1 MNILITGVAGFIGY
15 HLSKELIKKRNKIIG
30 IDNFTSSYSVSIKK
44 SRIKDLSNNKNFFFF
59 DRNIKDLNKF
69 NYKKKIDAIIHLA
82 AEAGVR
88 QSLKNP
94 YQYIDQ
100 NIRNTISVFE
110 FAKKN
115 KIKKIYYASSSSVY
129 GDKSIYPSSEKIQ
142 INQPISIYGLTKIS
156 NENIAHYY
164 FKIFNINSIGFRFF
178 TVYGPYGRPDMAIF
192 IFIKGILDKKILHL
206 NNYGKNFRDFTY
218 IDDVV
223 KYFVDCVLKSR
234 NKKSF
239 YKIFNIGGE
248 SNIKL
253 TSLVKKIETK
263 LNLKA
268 KIKLKPK
275 ISLDPISSLAD
286 TTLIKKYTGK
296 NYKTSLDKGLNN
308 TIKWL
313 RDYFRI

>member
-1 MNILITGVAGFIGY
+1 
-15 HLSKELIKKRNKIIG
+15 
-30 IDNFTSSYSVSIKK
+30 
-44 SRIKDLSNNKNFFFF
+44 
-59 DRNIKDLNKF
+59 
-69 NYKKKIDAIIHLA
+69 
-82 AEAGVR
+82 
-88 QSLKNP
+88 
-94 YQYIDQ
+94 
-100 NIRNTISVFE
+100 
-110 FAKKN
+110 
-115 KIKKIYYASSSSVY
+115 
-129 GDKSIYPSSEKIQ
+129 
-142 INQPISIYGLTKIS
+142 
-156 NENIAHYY
+156 
-164 FKIFNINSIGFRFF
+164 
-178 TVYGPYGRPDMAIF
+178 MAIF
-192 IFIKGILDKKILHL
+192 IFIKAILEKKILHL
-206 NNYGKNFRDFTY
+206 NNYGKNYRDFTY

-223 KYFVDCVLKSR
+223 KYFVDCVLKSI

-239 YKIFNIGGE
+239 FKIFNIGGE